1 MKDIHPAV
9 QNQLHQRK
17 LKYMRDYEQN
27 CKDLENDFKWF
38 VKYCIPGT
46 VLLVL
51 LILAGIYLVIHYAD
65 AIDQFFNLLMP
76 KK

>member
-9 QNQLHQRK
+9 QNQLYQRK
-17 LKYMRDYEQN
+17 LKHLRDYEQN
-27 CKDLENDFKWF
+27 CKELENDFKWF

-51 LILAGIYLVIHYAD
+51 LLLSAIYLVIHYAD
-65 AIDQFFNLLMP
+65 AIDGFFNMLLP